1 MTRQKASEMKKSA
14 TGRPD
19 TASQASSE
27 DACDEERPLKI
38 DFDEDETTF
47 SWRDYGV
54 EDGLVFVVF
63 WCMAGVV
70 FTQFFSRYVLSSP
83 LGWTE
88 EVARYLLICVGFLA
102 ATIGVRKRSHI
113 RLELLYR
120 YLPTRASAAVIWLV
134 DVGQLVYFVMLGWV
148 TWKILPL
155 MSAQKMTSMAISLDS
170 LYSVVLFSIAIMAL
184 RQAWQ
189 IVTAR
194 GPKQWLA
201 AQVSSDK

>member
-1 MTRQKASEMKKSA
+1 MKKSA
-14 TGRPD
+14 KERLNM
-19 TASQASSE
+19 ASQASSE
-27 DACDEERPLKI
+27 DACHEEQALKI
-38 DFDEDETTF
+38 DFDEDKTPF

-70 FTQFFSRYVLSSP
+70 FAQFFSRYVLSSP

-120 YLPTRASAAVIWLV
+120 YLPTPVSAVFVWLV

-155 MSAQKMTSMAISLDS
+155 MGAQKMTSMAISLDS

-184 RQAWQ
+184 RQARQ
-189 IVTAR
+189 TVTAR

-201 AQVSSDK
+201 ARAGSSK